1 MQQAP
6 FPSPDIRI
14 HRTSSALSPADYQVA
29 NMTDALAN
37 AAQEWFKK
45 GTDAMGLE
53 NWDFAVE
60 CFSNSIKMKP
70 DVQLFRQT
78 KLGCCRRMY
87 GDNKTGARM
96 ASMKL
101 MPIRGKIKKAKMK
114 KDWKTIDALAEQ
126 GLTINPWDAQLF
138 MDLGEAASEQ
148 EHSDV
153 ARFGYFEAVK
163 IDPKNVANNMAL
175 GYLLFDRNEFEEARK
190 SFQRVRDVDAMHSE
204 ARTMLSRCD
213 TQSVIHRSY
222 EGKESTKEVAKE
234 EPAATNAYEE
244 DRKAR
249 RGARTENA
257 APGES
262 EEMDM
267 RAAIR
272 KDPKNVARY
281 QKLISLLEGE
291 RRFPEA
297 IEQIDLALELA
308 PGDQGLL
315 ESKEDYELEIM
326 KERLTEASERA
337 RKNPNRERVVEKA
350 KALAAEFLERE
361 ISMLTNRI
369 ENHPQDMKLKME
381 LAERHRKQKNFKLA
395 IPLLQQA
402 TKDTRLQNAALVKLG
417 ECFVRTGQMSLGKR
431 QFDKALEALTSQDNP
446 DEFKLAHY
454 FLGRLNEKAENNDQ
468 AEYHYGEILGVDWE
482 YKDVQKRHSDLQGG
496 EDEFG
501 DFDDL

>member
-1 MQQAP
+1 
-6 FPSPDIRI
+6 
-14 HRTSSALSPADYQVA
+14 
-29 NMTDALAN
+29 MTDPLAS
-37 AAQEWFKK
+37 AAQDWFKK
-45 GTDAMGLE
+45 GTDAMQRE
-53 NWDFAVE
+53 NYDFAVE
-60 CFSNSIKMKP
+60 CFSNAAKMKP

-114 KDWKTIDALAEQ
+114 KDWKGVDTLAEQ
-126 GLTINPWDAQLF
+126 GLTINPWDIQLL

-148 EHSDV
+148 ENNDV
-153 ARFGYFEAVK
+153 ARFGFFEAVK
-163 IDPKNVANNMAL
+163 LDTKNVANNLKL

-190 SFQRVRDVDAMHSE
+190 SFQRVRDVDPMHSE

-234 EPAATNAYEE
+234 EPEATNAYEA
-244 DRKAR
+244 DRQAR
-249 RGARTENA
+249 RGSRKESV

-262 EEMDM
+262 EEMDL

-272 KDPKNVARY
+272 KDDRNVARY
-281 QKLISLLEGE
+281 QKLIALLESE

-308 PGDQGLL
+308 PGDQGLTEL
-315 ESKEDYELEIM
+315 KEDFELEIM
-326 KERLTEASERA
+326 KERLAEATERA
-337 RKNPNRERVVEKA
+337 RKNPGRERVVEKA
-350 KALAAEFLERE
+350 KALQAEYSVRE
-361 ISMLTNRI
+361 VKVLTSRI
-369 ENHPQDMKLKME
+369 ESHPNDMKLKVE
-381 LAERHRKQKNFKLA
+381 LAERYRKQKKFKQA

-431 QFDKALEALTSQDNP
+431 QFDKALEQLNSQDHP

-468 AEYHYGEILGVDWE
+468 AEFHYGEILGIDWE
-482 YKDVQKRHSDLQGG
+482 YKDVQKRHTDLQGG